1 MLGEMTALWVQM
13 RFLCGRMVRTT
24 RHAVMGCHHA
34 PCAPP
39 GNLTPLVHHLLSRR
53 HQLPQRAIIS
63 CLVLAQLDPKPTRRV
78 PADELMRALNVLRH
92 SHLSKLLRELR
103 AADLVEYEAGT
114 VSDPGYLFWRVG
126 PFDPAQFRLEVA
138 A

>member
-1 MLGEMTALWVQM
+1 MTALWVQM
-13 RFLCGRMVRTT
+13 GFRCGRVVKTT
-24 RHAVMGCHHA
+24 RHAPMSLHQA

-63 CLVLAQLDPKPTRRV
+63 CLALAQLNPQPTRRV
-78 PADELMRALNVLRH
+78 PTAELMQVLDVLRH

-103 AADLVEYEAGT
+103 KVDLVDYESGT
-114 VSDPGYLFWRVG
+114 IDDPGYLFWRVG
-126 PFDPAQFRLEVA
+126 PAQVRLEVEA
-138 A
+138 

>member
-1 MLGEMTALWVQM
+1 MSLHQ
-13 RFLCGRMVRTT
+13 
-24 RHAVMGCHHA
+24 A

-39 GNLTPLVHHLLSRR
+39 GNLTPLVHHLLSKR

-63 CLVLAQLDPKPTRRV
+63 CLLLAQLNPRPTRRV
-78 PADELMRALNVLRH
+78 PTAELMQLFNVLQQ

-103 AADLVEYEAGT
+103 TADLVDYESGT
-114 VSDPGYLFWRVG
+114 VPEPGYLFWRVG
-126 PFDPAQFRLEVA
+126 PADFERGRPAKRRRHRGHQLEVA